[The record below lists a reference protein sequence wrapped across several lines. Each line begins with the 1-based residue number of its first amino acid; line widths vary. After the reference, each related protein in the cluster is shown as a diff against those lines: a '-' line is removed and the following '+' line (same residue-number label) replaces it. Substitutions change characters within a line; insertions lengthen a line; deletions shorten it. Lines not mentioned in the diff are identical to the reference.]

1 MNYMQVCQQAQET
14 NKNAIYQNTNPV
26 LRYSANVNEIEN
38 YRQAERR
45 NLHNYSI
52 KNRIS
57 KSPPFQ
63 KERDDQNSL
72 KKNMIMK
79 LNEQQNSEQEEENK
93 YFQQTNRIFKLPLMD
108 KCNNNRP
115 FSYSKISPK
124 FHKKNKDI
132 QLQTLTDRRQSNQ
145 DVQQMAEPLTQII
158 NSNQLIFKVA
168 LGKQNFEKIKSLER
182 QSLVQQQDQRSGSKN
197 QENKKSACT
206 QQQNQEFPSD
216 LIRLQLTMN
225 PSNSQ
230 SSKIFFMQ
238 NNGQVSLQQLTR
250 NSQQNQIKT
259 FQKIKT
265 FYEGKQS
272 YSPKRGTLNYSENG
286 IQGVKITQQLPV
298 YSTKFQNNKN
308 QKFQSHFRTPKNDEY
323 SENLQEEI
331 LKKQSASMNQTQ
343 LQVNQNSMNKL
354 FIEDQIQNFHSTVKA
369 KIKNQN
375 NFNGEIS
382 SNQQFQKKKKSFQ
395 QTVEN
400 YNSQNLI
407 QRIYSTSIFEETYL
421 KVFIGAGNNSSLI
434 KYISGQRW
442 WFEIYDMND
451 KINPS
456 IFSADSSVY
465 SDQVKK
471 DSRSHSFS
479 RYLGELIWTQIK
491 QNDIINDMPTLSELK
506 QLKNEQIQCKKQQTL
521 DSTQS
526 TSCQTVDQKS
536 LSQIEMKDSKEN
548 KSVTKTYENLS
559 SEAKDIESIQLKG
572 QNDQKDR
579 QIFKM
584 LNTPSIRIYNHFECN
599 YQICNKKN
607 MYYNLKEL
615 YEKRGENL
623 LFERIPYT
631 FHVKKA
637 SMKDSAFAQFSK
649 YYNKIQNGIQ
659 LQQKKNSEKCC
670 KNIWIVKPAENT
682 NRGTGIFVSREIAEI
697 KQFISQNTRTQSAHH
712 GSANERKGSPK
723 LKNKQVKHTYIIQ
736 KYIEN
741 PLLYQKRKIDIRCY
755 ILLTNYNGII
765 KAYWYKE
772 GYIRTSSKEFTTKN
786 LKNNFI
792 HLTNDAIQKQQED
805 YGRYELGNKISYK
818 EFQRYLDSQ
827 TEYKINFMQMI
838 IPQMK
843 SYALDCV
850 RSIFTKIDPNRR
862 QFSFELFGLDFMID
876 DDLKVWLIEVN
887 ANPCL
892 EQSCPLL
899 TKIIPPLIHNTLK
912 IAVDPLSQGLSIDN
926 WNLDKIEHFSKYY
939 QNETDKFECI
949 FDELKDGEEIYK
961 LYEN

>member
-1 MNYMQVCQQAQET
+1 MTQARNKQEIFQNST
-14 NKNAIYQNTNPV
+14 AI
-26 LRYSANVNEIEN
+26 LRYSVNEIEN
-38 YRQAERR
+38 YRQTERM
-45 NLHNYSI
+45 NLHNYS
-52 KNRIS
+52 NRNRMS
-57 KSPPFQ
+57 NSPPFQ
-63 KERDDQNSL
+63 KQRDDQNSQ
-72 KKNMIMK
+72 KKNMMMK
-79 LNEQQNSEQEEENK
+79 LNEQNSEQEEENK
-93 YFQQTNRIFKLPLMD
+93 YFQQSNRIFKLPLMD
-108 KCNNNRP
+108 KCNNNNRP
-115 FSYSKISPK
+115 FSYQKISPK
-124 FHKKNKDI
+124 FHKKSKDN
-132 QLQTLTDRRQSNQ
+132 QFQTLTDRRQSNQ
-145 DVQQMAEPLTQII
+145 DLQYMEEPLSQII
-158 NSNQLIFKVA
+158 NSNQLIYKVV
-168 LGKQNFEKIKSLER
+168 LGKQNFDKIKSLER
-182 QSLVQQQDQRSGSKN
+182 QSSVKDQDKICSKN
-197 QENKKSACT
+197 QENKKQACN
-206 QQQNQEFPSD
+206 QQQNQEFPPD
-216 LIRLQLTMN
+216 LAKMQQTVN
-225 PSNSQ
+225 SPSNSQ
-230 SSKIFFMQ
+230 NKVFFMQ
-238 NNGQVSLQQLTR
+238 NNGQVSLQQLTS
-250 NSQQNQIKT
+250 NSQASQMRIFSKVKT
-259 FQKIKT
+259 FQQ
-265 FYEGKQS
+265 GKQS
-272 YSPKRGTLNYSENG
+272 YSPQRGTLNYSENG
-286 IQGVKITQQLPV
+286 IQGVKITQQLPAFIFK
-298 YSTKFQNNKN
+298 SQNSKN
-308 QKFQSHFRTPKNDEY
+308 QKFQSHFRCPNNDEY
-323 SENLQEEI
+323 AENLQQEI

-343 LQVNQNSMNKL
+343 LLANQKGMNQL
-354 FIEDQIQNFHSTVKA
+354 LIEHEIKNFHSTVKA
-369 KIKNQN
+369 KAKNQN
-375 NFNGEIS
+375 NLNGEIS

-395 QTVEN
+395 QIVEN

-407 QRIYSTSIFEETYL
+407 QRIPSTSVFDETYL

-434 KYISGQRW
+434 KYISQQRW
-442 WFEIYDMND
+442 WFEIYDMSD

-471 DSRSHSFS
+471 DCKSHQFS
-479 RYLGELIWTQIK
+479 RYLGELIWTQVK
-491 QNDIINDMPTLSELK
+491 QNDIINDMPTLSEF
-506 QLKNEQIQCKKQQTL
+506 QQQKNEQIQPNTKQHTL
-521 DSTQS
+521 ESTLS
-526 TSCQTVDQKS
+526 TTCQIVDQKS
-536 LSQIEMKDSKEN
+536 ISQMEINYSKEN
-548 KSVTKTYENLS
+548 TSAQTQTKNDCLK
-559 SEAKDIESIQLKG
+559 EAKEEELTLMQG
-572 QNDQKDR
+572 QKDR

-584 LNTPSIRIYNHFECN
+584 FNTPSIRIYNHFECN
-599 YQICNKKN
+599 YQICNKKS

-649 YYNKIQNGIQ
+649 YYNKIQNAAQ
-659 LQQKKNSEKCC
+659 LQQKKNPEKCS

-697 KQFISQNTRTQSAHH
+697 KQFISQNTSTQSVHP
-712 GSANERKGSPK
+712 GSANHRKGSPK
-723 LKNKQVKHTYIIQ
+723 LKNKQIKHTYIIQ

-827 TEYKINFMQMI
+827 TEYKINFIQKI
-838 IPQMK
+838 VPQMK

-887 ANPCL
+887 SNPCL

-912 IAVDPLSQGLSIDN
+912 IAVDPLSQGISIDN
-926 WNLDKIEHFSKYY
+926 WNQDKIEHFSKYY

>member
-1 MNYMQVCQQAQET
+1 MNYLHVCQLTQDRSKKEIQQ
-14 NKNAIYQNTNPV
+14 NATDIQ
-26 LRYSANVNEIEN
+26 RYSVNEIEN
-38 YRQAERR
+38 IRQTERM
-45 NLHNYSI
+45 NLHNYSY
-52 KNRIS
+52 KNRI
-57 KSPPFQ
+57 P
-63 KERDDQNSL
+63 
-72 KKNMIMK
+72 
-79 LNEQQNSEQEEENK
+79 
-93 YFQQTNRIFKLPLMD
+93 RIFKLPLMD
-108 KCNNNRP
+108 KSNNNRP
-115 FSYSKISPK
+115 LSYSKISPK

-132 QLQTLTDRRQSNQ
+132 QFKALTDRRQSNQ

-158 NSNQLIFKVA
+158 NSNQLIFKVV
-168 LGKQNFEKIKSLER
+168 LGKQNYEKIKSLER
-182 QSLVQQQDQRSGSKN
+182 QSSAQHQDQRGSKN

-206 QQQNQEFPSD
+206 QQQNQEFPPD
-216 LIRLQLTMN
+216 LIRVQQTVNN

-230 SSKIFFMQ
+230 PSKVFFMQ
-238 NNGQVSLQQLTR
+238 NNGQVSLQQLTS
-250 NSQQNQIKT
+250 NSQVNQMRTISKLKT
-259 FQKIKT
+259 SQQ
-265 FYEGKQS
+265 GKQS
-272 YSPKRGTLNYSENG
+272 YSPKRGTLNYSDNG
-286 IQGVKITQQLPV
+286 IQGVKITQQLPAFTFK
-298 YSTKFQNNKN
+298 SQNNKN
-308 QKFQSHFRTPKNDEY
+308 QKFQSHFRSPNSDEY
-323 SENLQEEI
+323 PENFKEDT

-343 LQVNQNSMNKL
+343 LLVNQHSMNQ
-354 FIEDQIQNFHSTVKA
+354 FFVEDQIQNFHNTVKA

-382 SNQQFQKKKKSFQ
+382 SNLQFQKKKKSFQ
-395 QTVEN
+395 QVVEN

-407 QRIYSTSIFEETYL
+407 QRIPSTSIFEETYL

-434 KYISGQRW
+434 KYVSGQRW
-442 WFEIYDMND
+442 WFEIYDLND

-471 DSRSHSFS
+471 DCRSQSFS
-479 RYLGELIWTQIK
+479 RYLGELIWTQVK
-491 QNDIINDMPTLSELK
+491 QNHIINDMPTLSELK
-506 QLKNEQIQCKKQQTL
+506 QQKNEIIQPSKLQTL
-521 DSTQS
+521 ESTQS
-526 TSCQTVDQKS
+526 TASQAVDQKS
-536 LSQIEMKDSKEN
+536 LSQIKIN
-548 KSVTKTYENLS
+548 GS
-559 SEAKDIESIQLKG
+559 SENIFGQTTTKNNSLEEAKNVDQTLKEG
-572 QNDQKDR
+572 QKDR
-579 QIFKM
+579 QIFKIFI
-584 LNTPSIRIYNHFECN
+584 TPSIRIYNHFECN

-659 LQQKKNSEKCC
+659 LQQKKNPEKCC

-697 KQFISQNTRTQSAHH
+697 KQFISQNTGTQSAHPN
-712 GSANERKGSPK
+712 SANHSKGSPK
-723 LKNKQVKHTYIIQ
+723 LKNKQMKHTYIIQ

-818 EFQRYLDSQ
+818 EFQRYLDFQ
-827 TEYKINFMQMI
+827 TEYKINFMQKI
-838 IPQMK
+838 VPQMK
-843 SYALDCV
+843 SYASDCV

-876 DDLKVWLIEVN
+876 VDLKVWLIEVN
-887 ANPCL
+887 SNPCL

-912 IAVDPLSQGLSIDN
+912 IAVDPLSQGISIDN